1 MKVLDEWYRR
11 RLRAEI
17 AGGPIPAHVAMV
29 MDGNRRWAREA
40 GLADVSEGHRRGF
53 THVAEVLRWCAGL
66 GIDNVTLFWISADNL
81 AKRDA
86 REAASLMRVIEEVTP
101 ALAATRQWRIE
112 IVGRVD
118 LLPADTAAVMKEARE
133 HTRECGPRCL
143 TLAVGYDGREDITDA
158 VRALLETEALN
169 GNSLR
174 EAAERVSVDSIA
186 AHFSTSDLPAPDLII
201 RTSGEQRISGFLQ
214 WQGTGANL
222 CFIDANWPA
231 FREIDLLRAIR
242 TYAAS
247 TPGFSGARRTPGR

>member
-1 MKVLDEWYRR
+1 MLDELYLR
-11 RLRAEI
+11 RLRAQV
-17 AGGPIPAHVAMV
+17 ARGPIPAHVAMV

-53 THVAEVLRWCAGL
+53 THVAEVLRWCSGL

-86 REAASLMRVIEEVTP
+86 EEAAKLMRVIEEVAP
-101 ALAATRQWRIE
+101 ALASTRQWRIE

-118 LLPADTAAVMKEARE
+118 LLPAHTATAVQEARE
-133 HTRECGPRCL
+133 DTRDCGPRCL

-158 VRALLETEALN
+158 VRALLEDEILN
-169 GNSLR
+169 GRSVR

-186 AHFSTSDLPAPDLII
+186 AHFSTSDLPAPDLMI

-214 WQGTGANL
+214 WQATAADL
-222 CFIDANWPA
+222 YFVEANWPG
-231 FREIDLLRAIR
+231 FREIDLLRAVR
-242 TYAAS
+242 TYAA
-247 TPGFSGARRTPGR
+247 ARRPNPGVRRRPR